1 MTDSSKAA
9 AATVG
14 LSPARWMARTGLDK
28 DSAAVDLCEPL
39 LELVDDEEKA
49 HPGNKH
55 EQVGNLM
62 AAMHKGSISKQ
73 QELEY
78 QQPSEDEQQQGLEPI
93 VLFSLWDY
101 LCLVIILP
109 TLLVVQFRM
118 ALRISRST
126 TTTGTTGSTGSM
138 HWLVVDKALPL
149 WIVIALYV
157 ISALLYKI
165 CLQDLYRLR
174 QRIKIGKQ
182 NHDST
187 EPQQLACWW
196 TFVWTSCVQQ
206 LVLLLPEVLMDVVL
220 GVVWCV
226 SAEAAAVV
234 LVWATILLSGLVVVG
249 SAHTLW
255 HYYHHGTRAVKDPPT
270 TTADHGIDLEMDVS
284 QRDGILRIPL
294 TE

>member
-1 MTDSSKAA
+1 MADSSKAA
-9 AATVG
+9 AATAV

-49 HPGNKH
+49 HPGSKH
-55 EQVGNLM
+55 EQVGNL

-78 QQPSEDEQQQGLEPI
+78 QQPSDDEQQQQELEPI

-109 TLLVVQFRM
+109 ILLGVQFRM

-126 TTTGTTGSTGSM
+126 AATTSTGSM

-174 QRIKIGKQ
+174 QRNKNEKQ

-187 EPQQLACWW
+187 ELQEPACWW
-196 TFVWTSCVQQ
+196 AFVWTSCLQQ

-255 HYYHHGTRAVKDPPT
+255 HYYRHGTSAVKVHPPAM
-270 TTADHGIDLEMDVS
+270 TADHGIDLEMDVS

>member
-1 MTDSSKAA
+1 MTDSSSSSSSAA
-9 AATVG
+9 AVAAV
-14 LSPARWMARTGLDK
+14 LSPARWVVARTGLDV
-28 DSAAVDLCEPL
+28 APDLCEPL
-39 LELVDDEEKA
+39 LELIDDEEEA
-49 HPGNKH
+49 HPQGKH
-55 EQVGNLM
+55 GQLGNL
-62 AAMHKGSISKQ
+62 AAMHRGSLAKQ
-73 QELEY
+73 QERLSTLEY
-78 QQPSEDEQQQGLEPI
+78 QPSEDNEEEESV

-118 ALRISRST
+118 ALRISRTGSAAT
-126 TTTGTTGSTGSM
+126 TTTAGTDTGSL

-174 QRIKIGKQ
+174 RIKIGNP

-187 EPQQLACWW
+187 GQPASWW
-196 TFVWTSCVQQ
+196 TLVWTSCLQQ
-206 LVLLLPEVLMDVVL
+206 LVLLLPEVLMDLVL
-220 GVVWCV
+220 GVVWYV

-234 LVWATILLSGLVVVG
+234 LVWATIVLSGLVIVG
-249 SAHTLW
+249 SVHTLW
-255 HYYHHGTRAVKDPPT
+255 HYYHNGITAANDPNT
-270 TTADHGIDLEMDVS
+270 NGIDLEMDAS